1 MILKPLFLFVMFLTL
16 PPEALVS
23 QRKSNLAAF
32 RYTSSSFK
40 GLETVVLYLNAFPL
54 KTFKKEAF
62 IK

>member
-1 MILKPLFLFVMFLTL
+1 LLKQ
-16 PPEALVS
+16 ALNLIRNIFNTGFVS

-40 GLETVVLYLNAFPL
+40 GLETVVLYFNAFPL